1 MEYLIVA
8 TCLINLVLIGLFFVK
23 NGGKK
28 SQLTQE
34 LRDFFREEFRDNRTE
49 LNQSLSTNR
58 EENNKSIDRLT
69 KQLETKLN
77 HINDGMLKSSKESR
91 EEIKFA
97 IREFNDAFQKSIET
111 FTKAQELKFDA
122 MAEKQDK
129 LVESTGKEL
138 DKMRETVD
146 EKLQKTL
153 NERLSKSFEQVGRQL
168 GDVQKGLGEMQ
179 NLAQDVGG
187 LKRVLSNVKMRGG
200 FGEIQ
205 LSMLLENL
213 LAPDQYESNVKT
225 KNGSDAIVE
234 FAVKLPGSDES
245 GDMVWLPIDAK
256 FPKDAY
262 EQLQDAYDK
271 TESTEIEA
279 AQKNLEQTIKKMA
292 KDISEKYL
300 DPPYTTDFG
309 IMFLPFE
316 GIYAEVIRKAALL
329 EDIQREY
336 RVVVTGPATL
346 GAILNSLQMGFRTL
360 AIQKRSSEV
369 WKILGS
375 VKTEFNKFG
384 GILEKA
390 QRNIQTGLNHLDQ
403 VSGTRTRA
411 IQRTLR
417 EVTELDQPGESL
429 IEESDETQNDVE

>member
-8 TCLINLVLIGLFFVK
+8 ICLTNLIFIGLFFVK
-23 NGGKK
+23 NGGEK

-34 LRDFFREEFRDNRTE
+34 MRDFFREEFRDNRTE

-97 IREFNDAFQKSIET
+97 IREFNDAFQKNIET
-111 FTKAQELKFDA
+111 FTRAQELKFDA

-245 GDMVWLPIDAK
+245 GDTVWLPIDAK

-429 IEESDETQNDVE
+429 IEGSDETQNDVE

>member
-1 MEYLIVA
+1 
-8 TCLINLVLIGLFFVK
+8 
-23 NGGKK
+23 
-28 SQLTQE
+28 
-34 LRDFFREEFRDNRTE
+34 
-49 LNQSLSTNR
+49 
-58 EENNKSIDRLT
+58 
-69 KQLETKLN
+69 
-77 HINDGMLKSSKESR
+77 
-91 EEIKFA
+91 
-97 IREFNDAFQKSIET
+97 
-111 FTKAQELKFDA
+111 
-122 MAEKQDK
+122 
-129 LVESTGKEL
+129 
-138 DKMRETVD
+138 MRETVD

-245 GDMVWLPIDAK
+245 GDTVWLPIDAK

-429 IEESDETQNDVE
+429 IEGSDETQNDVE

>member
-8 TCLINLVLIGLFFVK
+8 ICLTNLILIGLFFVK

-34 LRDFFREEFRDNRTE
+34 MRDFFREEFRDNRTE

-97 IREFNDAFQKSIET
+97 IREFNEAFQKNIET
-111 FTKAQELKFDA
+111 FTRAQELKFDA

-213 LAPDQYESNVKT
+213 LAPDQYESKVKT

-234 FAVKLPGSDES
+234 FAVKLPDSDDS

-279 AQKNLEQTIKKMA
+279 AQKNLE
-292 KDISEKYL
+292 
-300 DPPYTTDFG
+300 
-309 IMFLPFE
+309 
-316 GIYAEVIRKAALL
+316 
-329 EDIQREY
+329 
-336 RVVVTGPATL
+336 
-346 GAILNSLQMGFRTL
+346 
-360 AIQKRSSEV
+360 
-369 WKILGS
+369 
-375 VKTEFNKFG
+375 
-384 GILEKA
+384 
-390 QRNIQTGLNHLDQ
+390 
-403 VSGTRTRA
+403 
-411 IQRTLR
+411 
-417 EVTELDQPGESL
+417 
-429 IEESDETQNDVE
+429 